1 MRSLN
6 LFLSLQLVAGNFF
19 IELIHFLAENFDKRL
34 QFLVLLQ
41 KIRIFTLI
49 LFAEVLV
56 ILYLVNLIISL
67 SDFRLKLPNYPFQFC
82 NLFIFLRDYLVVFH
96 DKFFNS
102 IFVQFL
108 SLSDGLFVVILCLF
122 LLFLL
127 L

>member
-6 LFLSLQLVAGNFF
+6 LFLSLQLVAGNFY

-56 ILYLVNLIISL
+56 ILNLVNLIISL

-108 SLSDGLFVVILCLF
+108 SLSDSLFVAILCLF

>member
-56 ILYLVNLIISL
+56 KLYLVNLIISL
-67 SDFRLKLPNYPFQFC
+67 SDFRLKLPNYPFQFG

>member
-6 LFLSLQLVAGNFF
+6 LFLSLQLVAGNFY

-56 ILYLVNLIISL
+56 ILNLVNLIISL
-67 SDFRLKLPNYPFQFC
+67 SDFRLKLPNYPFQFG

-108 SLSDGLFVVILCLF
+108 SLSDSLFVAILCLF